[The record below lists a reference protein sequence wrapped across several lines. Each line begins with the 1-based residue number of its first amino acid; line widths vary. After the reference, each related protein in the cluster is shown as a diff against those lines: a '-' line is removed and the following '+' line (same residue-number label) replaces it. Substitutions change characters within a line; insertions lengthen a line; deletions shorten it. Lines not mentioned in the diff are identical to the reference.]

1 MRCLAL
7 ALLVAC
13 GGSQPKTV
21 EIPLPQS
28 GPQAT
33 YAIHLNRPS
42 RVGDRTH
49 IAITGEEEKITTT
62 RRGGHVVS
70 EDHDKK
76 RARMD
81 AIGTILELDEKSE
94 GARVGYDVTD
104 FTFARGGRELVHM
117 RQGHVEIARATKED
131 DATVTVN
138 GEPATDDVRDAVKV
152 LMSLRRG
159 GPSDD
164 EIFGTKTPQHIG
176 GHWRIDEKRALED
189 LAADQGAMMSTA
201 TISGDA
207 WLENVTRADDV
218 DCLDVHAK
226 VQIDNL
232 DFSNKVPNANVDVSR
247 AVATF
252 SGMFPIDTSLG
263 RVGDRMLIEM
273 TVKLRVPSP
282 AGEISVEMEGVSRRE
297 GSYQPASK

>member
-1 MRCLAL
+1 MRRLAL

-13 GGSQPKTV
+13 GGAQPKTV
-21 EIPLPQS
+21 EIPLPQTGAQS
-28 GPQAT
+28 A
-33 YAIHLNRPS
+33 YEIRLNRPS
-42 RVGDRTH
+42 RVGDRAH
-49 IAITGEEEKITTT
+49 VVLGGEEEKITTT
-62 RRGGHVVS
+62 RRGGQLVS

-76 RARMD
+76 RARLD

-104 FTFARGGRELVHM
+104 FTFARGGREVLHM
-117 RQGHVEIARATKED
+117 RRGHIDVVRAAKED
-131 DATVTVN
+131 DATITVD
-138 GEPATDDVRDAVKV
+138 GEPATDDVHDAIKV

-164 EIFGTKTPQHIG
+164 EIFGTKTPQRIG
-176 GHWRIDEKRALED
+176 GHWRVDEKRALED
-189 LAADQGAMMSTA
+189 LAADQPTMVQNASL
-201 TISGDA
+201 SGDA
-207 WLENVTRADDV
+207 WLENVTRVDGV

-226 VQIDNL
+226 IQIDNL
-232 DFSNKVPNANVDVSR
+232 AFDKVPNANVDVSR
-247 AVATF
+247 AVATY

-263 RVGDRMLIEM
+263 RVSDRMLIEM